1 MVQRWGISGAVD
13 YSAFVC
19 FLICTMRMWSAMGVR
34 NPSDVEIDELIAGL
48 RAGNVTVPPAD
59 AHLR

>member
-1 MVQRWGISGAVD
+1 
-13 YSAFVC
+13 
-19 FLICTMRMWSAMGVR
+19 MRMWSAMGVR

-48 RAGNVTVPPAD
+48 RAGNVTVPAAD